1 MRSCS
6 VVLRVFAVAA
16 CIAASAAASSAAVFE
31 IPQNGGVAS
40 GIGYFSGWKCP
51 PNDNISIVV
60 DGGAPIPVPSGVR
73 RNDTAS
79 ACGNDGRNGFISQIN
94 FNLFGNGTHTAVV
107 RQNGVQFAQTTFE
120 VTTFGTNFLTGAAGL
135 FMLDGFPTS
144 GSTTTVEWVQG
155 QQNFVITGTSGG
167 GGETVVAVRYVNELQ
182 CGNSNFNSVMSANGF
197 VWGSN
202 NGSFSQYQV
211 VTNRSFLG
219 PFVETNNSQCGSPIP
234 YNFTLFIESGRA
246 YTLVQTLLLGGPYL
260 VLNDDGPID
269 LKTGAAAEPAADQ
282 GSRPT
287 LVGGPGVAPAG
298 AQPFSPAP

>member
-1 MRSCS
+1 MYRRTLLLTAML
-6 VVLRVFAVAA
+6 VVAITAHALAA
-16 CIAASAAASSAAVFE
+16 TLEV
-31 IPQNGGVAS
+31 PQDGGDAS

-73 RNDTAS
+73 RNDTAG

-120 VTTFGTNFLTGAAGL
+120 VTTFGTNFLTGVGG
-135 FMLDGFPTS
+135 FCTLDNFPAP

-155 QQNFVITGTSGG
+155 QQNFVITDTSGG
-167 GGETVVAVRYVNELQ
+167 GGTQAAVRYVNELQ
-182 CGNSNFNSVMSANGF
+182 CGNANFNSVMSANGF

-234 YNFTLFIESGRA
+234 YDFTVFIESGRA
-246 YTLVQTLLLGGPYL
+246 YTLVQTFLLGGPYL
-260 VLNDDGPID
+260 VLNDDGPIE
-269 LKTGAAAEPAADQ
+269 LKTGAAAESSADQ
-282 GSRPT
+282 GGKPT
-287 LVGGPGVAPAG
+287 IVGGPGIAPAG
-298 AQPFSPAP
+298 AQAFSPAP